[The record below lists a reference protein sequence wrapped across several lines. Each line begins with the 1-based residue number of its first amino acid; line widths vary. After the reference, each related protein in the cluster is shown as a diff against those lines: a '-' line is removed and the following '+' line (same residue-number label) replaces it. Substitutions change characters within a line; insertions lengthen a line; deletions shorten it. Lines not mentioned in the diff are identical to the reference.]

1 MKRAV
6 RRMVGLGLLAGIA
19 YAAWRWWDSQRQSA
33 INEWEPQPFPY
44 PPTPKTTDDAPAT
57 STANSAPSNA
67 SGNGEK
73 ATNDATEE
81 VPEV

>member
-1 MKRAV
+1 
-6 RRMVGLGLLAGIA
+6 MVGLGLLAGIA

-44 PPTPKTTDDAPAT
+44 PPTPKVEDDTPSPAAA
-57 STANSAPSNA
+57 S
-67 SGNGEK
+67 SGNGST
-73 ATNDATEE
+73 ADVTEE